1 MLDLL
6 IPSGFI
12 AKGAIMLVIGL
23 YLVYKLLDNTGQYR
37 AE

>member
-12 AKGAIMLVIGL
+12 AKGAILFPIAL
-23 YLVYKLLDNTGQYR
+23 YITYKLLDNTGNYTG
-37 AE
+37 E